1 MTERELLE
9 VFAKIK
15 STDEHPE
22 AGEIRLVS
30 DFAHEFIF
38 CRGNLENGLYERW
51 DSQGDL
57 KMQIETKNG
66 YIVSNILMLK
76 LLRADDDH
84 PERGEIRE
92 AHTPEGHLSHYERGD
107 KQNGLYE
114 SWYPD
119 NGIQAKQANY
129 KNGELDG
136 LYEEWDFYGT
146 PIVKQD
152 YEEGILVKDYF
163 EESKKKRYH
172 KFKFKL

>member
-1 MTERELLE
+1 MTEREILE

-15 STDEHPE
+15 SNDEHPE
-22 AGEIRLVS
+22 AGEVQLFS
-30 DFAHEFIF
+30 AFPNEMIF
-38 CRGNLENGLYERW
+38 VRGDLENGLYERW
-51 DSQGDL
+51 DSQGNL
-57 KMQIETKNG
+57 KMQIESKNG

-92 AHTPEGHLSHYERGD
+92 AHTPEGYLSHYERGD

-114 SWYPD
+114 SWHPD

-152 YEEGILVKDYF
+152 YEEGILVKDHF
-163 EESKKKRYH
+163 EEPKKKRWH
-172 KFKFKL
+172 RFGL